1 MNTNMLSLLQLDAL
15 AASPGTV
22 NIIIDTTKGSRNKYA
37 YDSARR
43 VFFLKSLLSL
53 GTAFPFDFGF
63 IPSTLGGD
71 GDPLDSLVLMEKES
85 FVGCLIG
92 VRVIGVIEAE
102 QTKDGKATRNDRLI
116 TAAVHSLIYQETQSI
131 EQ

>member
-1 MNTNMLSLLQLDAL
+1 MARLDRL
-15 AASPGTV
+15 PPDDDEFVRVVIESPQGARHKLKY
-22 NIIIDTTKGSRNKYA
+22 DPTTEA
-37 YDSARR
+37 
-43 VFFLKSLLSL
+43 FELKKTLPA
-53 GTAFPFDFGF
+53 GMAFPFDFGF